1 MTTYIRHSISQRV
14 RQSGFLWSPFRLPVL
29 LLVVVM
35 AAAGCGSD
43 EVAPS
48 GEAHDHESPVVNAAA
63 EAQEEQQLWTCGM
76 HPQIVE
82 EEPGQCPICGM
93 NLTPMKQSGAGEG
106 VVEIDPVTIQNIG
119 VRTATVDVT
128 PLQQT
133 VRTTGRFEVNEQATA
148 AVSPKIGGWVER
160 LYVDYDGARVSK
172 GQPLLEIYSPELVS
186 TQEEYLL
193 ALRNAERLEGTAGAQ
208 DAQRLVDAAHRRLT
222 YWDVTDE
229 QIQQLKVSGTPTKTI
244 TLYAPASGTVTSK
257 SVTQGQR
264 VQAGQ
269 TLLQLTDLSR
279 LWLMVDVYER
289 DLAWVNVGT
298 AAQVDLPYQPGA
310 GLTGRVDYIY
320 DTLDP
325 ETRTVQA
332 RITVQ
337 NPERRLKPGMY
348 ANAMLEGDATTP
360 RPTVPSE
367 AVIYTGERAVVVLAL
382 GDGRFRPVEVETGLE
397 ADGQTQVLAGL
408 EGGERVVTSAQFLID
423 SEARLKS
430 AVGAMMAGHDH
441 GAGSMDGGGLPEPAS
456 DAPDAVSAEREGD
469 VQRIDI
475 VVGED
480 GRFAPAQIQLTRGV
494 PAELTFTRHTEK
506 TCATDVQ
513 IPAFGVETT
522 DLPLHETVTI
532 RFTPDESGSFTFAC
546 GMDMIEGTLLVK
558 S

>member
-1 MTTYIRHSISQRV
+1 MPRGV
-14 RQSGFLWSPFRLPVL
+14 RRSAVLRSPFRLPVL
-29 LLVVVM
+29 LLVVALV
-35 AAAGCGSD
+35 AAGCGSD
-43 EVAPS
+43 EAEPS
-48 GEAHDHESPVVNAAA
+48 AEAHDHDGPVVNASG
-63 EAQEEQQLWTCGM
+63 EAQGEQQLWTCGM
-76 HPQIVE
+76 HPHIVE

-93 NLTPMKQSGAGEG
+93 DLTPMKQSGAGEG
-106 VVEIDPVTIQNIG
+106 VVQIDPATIQNIG

-148 AVSPKIGGWVER
+148 AVAPKIGGWVER
-160 LYVDYDGARVSK
+160 LYVDYEGARVAR
-172 GQPLLEIYSPELVS
+172 GQPLLDIYSPELVS

-208 DAQRLVDAAHRRLT
+208 DAQRLVEAAQRRLA
-222 YWDVTDE
+222 YWDVSDE
-229 QIQQLKVSGTPTKTI
+229 QIQQLKATGTPTKTV
-244 TLYAPASGTVTSK
+244 TLHAPASGTVTSK

-289 DLAWVNVGT
+289 DLAWVDVGT
-298 AAQVDLPYQPGA
+298 AAQVDLPYQPGER
-310 GLTGRVDYIY
+310 LTGQVDYVY
-320 DTLDP
+320 DTLDS

-332 RITVQ
+332 RITVP
-337 NPERRLKPGMY
+337 NPDRRLKPGMY
-348 ANAMLEGDATTP
+348 ANAVLEGDATTP
-360 RPTVPSE
+360 RPTVPAE

-408 EGGERVVTSAQFLID
+408 DGGERVVTSAQFLID
-423 SEARLKS
+423 SEARLQS

-441 GAGSMDGGGLPEPAS
+441 STGAMDDGDLPAPAS
-456 DAPDAVSAEREGD
+456 DPSNAADAVSAEREGD

-480 GRFAPAQIQLTRGV
+480 GRFAPAQIQLTQGV
-494 PAELTFTRHTEK
+494 PAELTFTRHTDK

-513 IPAFGVETT
+513 IPAFGVEAT

-532 RFTPDESGSFTFAC
+532 RFRPDASGRFTFAC
-546 GMDMIEGTLLVK
+546 SMDMITGTLLVN